1 MERVPFGIGRLDDTI
16 GGGAPEGSVVLLSG
30 EAGAG
35 AREFMYTAAVMNG
48 LAKTD
53 QELFDLH
60 YGDVASEAGL
70 PEEIYYLSVTNEE
83 DQLRSSIAMSMDEE
97 LVSAGIEA
105 VSFGSLAN
113 NYFHL
118 SPVPRQWYAG
128 ETENITSLRER
139 SSEREGLLTALAD
152 RVTERAQDGLVII
165 DSISDLVTAADDDID
180 WSDINSLVRGL
191 QKAAQRWGGLVLL
204 HANPA
209 TLTDIQHGQL
219 VDACNGTIEFRWA
232 TGGST
237 RARTLVIQD
246 FAGVLSRLE
255 AENIVQFET
264 DLGEAGF
271 DISDVR
277 KIR

>member
-1 MERVPFGIGRLDDTI
+1 MERIPFGIDRLDDTI

-53 QELFDLH
+53 QGLFDLR
-60 YGDVASEAGL
+60 YGDVASEARL
-70 PEEIYYLSVTNEE
+70 PEEIYYLSVTKEE

-97 LVSAGIEA
+97 LVATGLEA

-118 SPVPRQWYAG
+118 SSVPRQWYAG

-139 SSEREGLLTALAD
+139 SSEREDLLTALAD
-152 RVTERAQDGLVII
+152 RVTERAPDGLVII
-165 DSISDLVTAADDDID
+165 DSVSDLVTADDDDID
-180 WSDINSLVRGL
+180 WPDINSLVRGL
-191 QKAAQRWGGLVLL
+191 QKAAYHWDGLVLL

-219 VDACNGTIEFRWA
+219 VDACDGTIEFRWA

>member
-1 MERVPFGIGRLDDTI
+1 MERIPFGIDRLDDTI

-53 QELFDLH
+53 QGSFDLH

-97 LVSAGIEA
+97 LVAAGLEA

-128 ETENITSLRER
+128 EAENITSLRER
-139 SSEREGLLTALAD
+139 SSERKDLLTALAD

-191 QKAAQRWGGLVLL
+191 QKAAHRWDGLVLL

>member
-97 LVSAGIEA
+97 LVSAGLEA

>member
-1 MERVPFGIGRLDDTI
+1 MERIPFGIDRLDDTI

-53 QELFDLH
+53 QGSFDLH

-97 LVSAGIEA
+97 LVAAGLEA

-139 SSEREGLLTALAD
+139 SSEREDLLTALAD
-152 RVTERAQDGLVII
+152 RVTERAQGGLVII
-165 DSISDLVTAADDDID
+165 DSVSDLVTAAADEID

-191 QKAAQRWGGLVLL
+191 QKAAHRWDGLVLL

>member
-1 MERVPFGIGRLDDTI
+1 MDRIPFGIDRLDDTI
-16 GGGAPEGSVVLLSG
+16 DGGAPEGTVVLLSG

-35 AREFMYTAAVMNG
+35 AREFMYTTAVMNG
-48 LAKTD
+48 LAKTE

-60 YGDVASEAGL
+60 YGDLAPDAQL
-70 PEEIYYLSVTNEE
+70 PEDIYYLSVTAEE
-83 DQLRSSIAMSMDEE
+83 DQLRSEIAMSMDDE
-97 LVSAGIEA
+97 LVASGLEA
-105 VSFGSLAN
+105 VSSGSLAR

-118 SPVPRQWYAG
+118 SPVPRRWYAG
-128 ETENITSLRER
+128 ETEDITSLRKR
-139 SSEREGLLTALAD
+139 SAEREGLLTALGD
-152 RVTERAQDGLVII
+152 RVTERAADSLVII
-165 DSISDLVTAADDDID
+165 DSISNLVTAAGDTVD
-180 WSDINSLVRGL
+180 WPDINSLVHGL
-191 QKAAQRWGGLVLL
+191 QKASHHWNGLVLI

-209 TLTDIQHGQL
+209 TLTDVQHGQL
-219 VDACNGTIEFRWA
+219 VDACDGTIEFRWE

-246 FAGVLSRLE
+246 FKGVLSQLE

-264 DLGEAGF
+264 ELGEAGF

>member
-1 MERVPFGIGRLDDTI
+1 MERIPFGIDRLDDTI
-16 GGGAPEGSVVLLSG
+16 RGGAPEGSVVLLSG

-35 AREFMYTAAVMNG
+35 AREFMYTAAVLNG

-53 QELFDLH
+53 DELFDLY
-60 YGDVASEAGL
+60 YGDLAPDARL

-83 DQLRSSIAMSMDEE
+83 DQLRSNIAMSMDDE
-97 LVSAGIEA
+97 LVAAGLEA

-128 ETENITSLRER
+128 EPENITSLRER
-139 SSEREGLLTALAD
+139 SSEREDLLTALAD

-165 DSISDLVTAADDDID
+165 DSVSDLVTAADDDID

-191 QKAAQRWGGLVLL
+191 QKAAHRWDGLVLL

-246 FAGVLSRLE
+246 FAGVLSQLE

-264 DLGEAGF
+264 DLGETGF

>member
-1 MERVPFGIGRLDDTI
+1 MERIPFGIDRLDDTI

-53 QELFDLH
+53 QELFDLR
-60 YGDVASEAGL
+60 YGGIASEARL
-70 PEEIYYLSVTNEE
+70 PEEIYYLSVTSDE
-83 DQLRSSIAMSMDEE
+83 DQLRSNIAMSMDEE
-97 LVSAGIEA
+97 LVATGLEA
-105 VSFGSLAN
+105 VSFGSLAS

-118 SPVPRQWYAG
+118 SSVPRQWYAG

-139 SSEREGLLTALAD
+139 SSEREELLTALAD
-152 RVTERAQDGLVII
+152 QVTERAQDGLVII

-191 QKAAQRWGGLVLL
+191 QKAAHRWDGLVLL

-264 DLGEAGF
+264 DLGETGF

>member
-1 MERVPFGIGRLDDTI
+1 MERIPFGIDRLDDTI

-35 AREFMYTAAVMNG
+35 AREFMYTAAVMDG

-53 QELFDLH
+53 QELFDLR
-60 YGDVASEAGL
+60 YGDVASEARL
-70 PEEIYYLSVTNEE
+70 PEEIYYLSVTKEE
-83 DQLRSSIAMSMDEE
+83 DQLRSNIAMSMDEE
-97 LVSAGIEA
+97 LVATGLEA

-118 SPVPRQWYAG
+118 SSVPRQWYAG

-139 SSEREGLLTALAD
+139 SSDREDLLTALAD
-152 RVTERAQDGLVII
+152 RVTERAPDGLVII
-165 DSISDLVTAADDDID
+165 DSVSDLVTAADDDID

-191 QKAAQRWGGLVLL
+191 QKAAHRWDGLVLL

-219 VDACNGTIEFRWA
+219 VDACDGTIEFRWA

-264 DLGEAGF
+264 DLSETGF